1 MSGLAQWLASVP
13 PWVVYL
19 VVFTLV
25 WAESAIFARFLIPG
39 ESGLIV
45 GGVLAGLGRVDVVA
59 LAACGVAGAVI
70 GDSVGFEVG
79 RHFGPRLRATRLG
92 RHVKAAHWSRAE
104 RFMVRYGG
112 RS

>member
-1 MSGLAQWLASVP
+1 M
-13 PWVVYL
+13 VYL

-25 WAESAIFARFLIPG
+25 WAESAIFAGFVIPG

-70 GDSVGFEVG
+70 GDSVEFEVG
-79 RHFGPRLRATRLG
+79 RHFGPRVWASTSRRRTGAGLSGSCPATVAVRCSL
-92 RHVKAAHWSRAE
+92 AAGSASAGPWS
-104 RFMVRYGG
+104 
-112 RS
+112 